1 MPYSVRFQW
10 FGVPVSAIEL
20 VTAVR
25 VSTEHA
31 GDLRDH
37 GVDLQHLDEPLVRA
51 QPCGAAG
58 GAADPIV
65 VLEQGPMPLDL
76 DLEASVVE
84 FPRVCIGGQ
93 LEQEREWNDPGDE
106 SLGRRKV
113 PRLLPEHSPDRLVGA
128 VSEPGFDRVQA
139 WQAGQ
144 RGCQASPRTGGG
156 SPAAANRDAV
166 PAVAGEGAG
175 RRR

>member
-1 MPYSVRFQW
+1 
-10 FGVPVSAIEL
+10 EL

-31 GDLRDH
+31 GDLRDR

-106 SLGRRKV
+106 SRSE
-113 PRLLPEHSPDRLVGA
+113 EHT
-128 VSEPGFDRVQA
+128 SE
-139 WQAGQ
+139 
-144 RGCQASPRTGGG
+144 
-156 SPAAANRDAV
+156 
-166 PAVAGEGAG
+166 
-175 RRR
+175 